1 MFKIVLDK
9 ETGVWSYPKEVMD
22 QMIEKEQYDQ
32 RHGSAYDRGGADAY
46 YGRRFNPHYFK
57 GDSYASDLV
66 NLYDPNDE
74 LYKAYAAGYQDTV
87 DAGDFK
93 DWG

>member
-1 MFKIVLDK
+1 M
-9 ETGVWSYPKEVMD
+9 TT
-22 QMIEKEQYDQ
+22 YDE

-46 YGRRFNPHYFK
+46 YRRKFEPHYYR
-57 GDSYASDLV
+57 GDTYNSERIELFDPESDV
-66 NLYDPNDE
+66 
-74 LYKAYAAGYQDTV
+74 YKAYAKGYQDTV

>member
-1 MFKIVLDK
+1 MFKMVCDK
-9 ETGVWSYPKEVMD
+9 QTGQWYDPDKVMD
-22 QMIEKEQYDQ
+22 QMVVEYDQ

>member
-1 MFKIVLDK
+1 MVCDK
-9 ETGVWSYPKEVMD
+9 QTGQWYDPDQVMD
-22 QMIEKEQYDQ
+22 QMVVEYDQ

-46 YGRRFNPHYFK
+46 YRRPFSPHYFK